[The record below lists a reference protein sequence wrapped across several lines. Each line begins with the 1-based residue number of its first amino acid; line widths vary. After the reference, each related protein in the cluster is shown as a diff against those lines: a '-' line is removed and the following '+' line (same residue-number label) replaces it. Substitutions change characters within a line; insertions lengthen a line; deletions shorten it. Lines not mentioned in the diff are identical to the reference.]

1 MFAINGDSFKGIC
14 PIQRPLALT
23 LSLKKWITA

>member
-1 MFAINGDSFKGIC
+1 MCAINGDLFKGIC

-23 LSLKKWITA
+23 LRLKEWITA